1 MLRRSVCITFGQT
14 FLVSLFLYCSITMV
28 LAETRISTNYQLE
41 SDSINFSGGLSA
53 SDNYTLENTAGEIA
67 TGEASST
74 NYALKAG
81 YQQMQQAFISMTA
94 PTAVTLTPT
103 IGGLTGGTANGST
116 SVVVLTDSGSGYEL
130 TIKADSAPA
139 MQKGVDT
146 IADYVPA
153 SNPTPD
159 YSFITGSTNAHFGF
173 SPEGT
178 DIVARFKDNGA
189 VCSTGSGDTTQAC
202 WVGLSTSDMIIAA
215 GLANQPAGVATA
227 IYFRVGIGGN
237 VGVVPGEYIAT
248 TTLTALPI

>member
-14 FLVSLFLYCSITMV
+14 LFVSLFLYCSLTLV
-28 LAETRISTNYQLE
+28 LAETRTSTNYQLE
-41 SDSINFSGGLSA
+41 SDSINFSGGLS
-53 SDNYTLENTAGEIA
+53 SSGSYTLESTAGEIA

-94 PTAVTLTPT
+94 PAAVTLTPT

-130 TIKADSAPA
+130 TIKAGSAPA

-159 YSFITGSTNAHFGF
+159 FSFSTGSTNAHFGF
-173 SPEGT
+173 SPQGT

-189 VCSTGSGDTTQAC
+189 VCNTGSGDTALAC
-202 WVGLSTSDMIIAA
+202 WVGLSTSDTVIAS
-215 GLANQPAGVATA
+215 GLANQPVGVTTTMH
-227 IYFRVGIGGN
+227 FRIGIGGN
-237 VGVVPGEYIAT
+237 VGVVPGEYVAT